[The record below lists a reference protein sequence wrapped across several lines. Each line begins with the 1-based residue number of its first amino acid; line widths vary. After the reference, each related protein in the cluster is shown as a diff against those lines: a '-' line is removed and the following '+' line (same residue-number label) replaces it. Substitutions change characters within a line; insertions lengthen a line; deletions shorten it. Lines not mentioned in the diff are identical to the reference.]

1 MRLMAHFFRAYPL
14 HTALMLA
21 ALFSSGI
28 VKGIGVSALLPLLN
42 IALGAAASTE
52 LVAPGTEVQSNLERV
67 VSACNLPDIRDGCA
81 GQVRLDAALERKA

>member
-21 ALFSSGI
+21 TLLSSGI

-42 IALGAAASTE
+42 IALGADA
-52 LVAPGTEVQSNLERV
+52 GTEPVESGR
-67 VSACNLPDIRDGCA
+67 SS
-81 GQVRLDAALERKA
+81 